1 MPAVPP
7 TVEDVDASYHLS
19 SFEKLTMIQDS
30 RQLFQAVDKIG
41 DWQNLC
47 KNLKVDVGIMD
58 MLKFSRDHDSI
69 KKDECLEAYVNNG
82 DASWEEVV
90 VAVARFPIRNK
101 LVSYN
106 IAKVYVDQS
115 NYETLMELVRSL

>member
-1 MPAVPP
+1 
-7 TVEDVDASYHLS
+7 
-19 SFEKLTMIQDS
+19 MIKDS